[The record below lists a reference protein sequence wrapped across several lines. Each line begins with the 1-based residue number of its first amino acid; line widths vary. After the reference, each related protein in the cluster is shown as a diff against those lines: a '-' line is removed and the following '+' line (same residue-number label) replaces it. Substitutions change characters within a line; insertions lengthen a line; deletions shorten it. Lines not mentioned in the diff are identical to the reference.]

1 MTTPFIV
8 TKSPKSIG
16 IAMLLTLLFGP
27 IGLFY
32 ASISGGLIM
41 TIIPIIFILLL
52 YAGVLQ
58 ENSLL
63 MAWTSGLIIIF
74 ILIYWL
80 IILIWAVISVR
91 SYNEE
96 LEVDAKRQL
105 ELWNSLHEKDQNQYV
120 ININQKSPD
129 INASGQVANMST
141 KPNLQDW
148 LKNNPNKTINDYF
161 IKFGR

>member
-1 MTTPFIV
+1 MATSFLV

-16 IAMLLTLLFGP
+16 IALLLTFLFGP
-27 IGLFY
+27 IGLLY
-32 ASISGGLIM
+32 ASVSGGLIM
-41 TIIPIIFILLL
+41 IFTPIFIFLLLIFGGSQNNLVLVGSSFGLLIIFAL
-52 YAGVLQ
+52 
-58 ENSLL
+58 S
-63 MAWTSGLIIIF
+63 
-74 ILIYWL
+74 YWL
-80 IILIWAVISVR
+80 INIIWAVTSVIN
-91 SYNEE
+91 YNKKIEDE
-96 LEVDAKRQL
+96 AHGQL
-105 ELWNSLHEKDQNQYV
+105 EFWNIMHEKDQNQYV